1 MGTTENLGEQQSGGM
16 VQWLGQNM
24 QNHQDDIR
32 ESGNFFFFFGWMIYN
47 FYTSDMIRSC
57 GWYCP

>member
-16 VQWLGQNM
+16 VLWLGQNM

-32 ESGNFFFFFGWMIYN
+32 ESGNLFFLWLDDLQLLHF
-47 FYTSDMIRSC
+47 
-57 GWYCP
+57 WYD